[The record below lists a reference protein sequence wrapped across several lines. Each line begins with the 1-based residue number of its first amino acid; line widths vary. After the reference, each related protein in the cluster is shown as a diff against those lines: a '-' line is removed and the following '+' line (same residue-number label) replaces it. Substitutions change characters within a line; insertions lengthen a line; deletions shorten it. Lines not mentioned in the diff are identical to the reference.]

1 MMTPPIDAGLEAYV
15 TRLFPKLNPIEQQI
29 SIALYRL
36 LAEGRPVARGVL
48 AAQVGLSPA
57 LVREVLDNWY
67 GVYYDAAG
75 EIVGYRGL
83 ALKETS
89 HRFRVRGRTLYAW
102 CAWDTLFIPQIL
114 GVAAEIESNCPVS
127 GDAIRLIVTPY
138 GVEAVEPASTVI
150 SFVTPQQAELRE
162 NIALHFCH
170 FIHFFRSEGIAGD
183 WIVRHPGTRILT
195 LDKAWALGR
204 EKNADQYD
212 AVADI
217 QDRSPAVHPMN
228 PFFCCAK

>member
-1 MMTPPIDAGLEAYV
+1 MTQPIDTGLETYV
-15 TRLFPKLNPIEQQI
+15 TRLFPKLDPIEQQI

-36 LAEGRPVARGVL
+36 LAEGRPVARGAL
-48 AAQVGLSPA
+48 GAQVGLSPA

-67 GVYYDAAG
+67 GVFYDAAG
-75 EIVGYRGL
+75 EIIGYWGL
-83 ALKETS
+83 ALREMS

-102 CAWDTLFIPQIL
+102 CAWDTLFIPPII

-127 GDAIRLIVTPY
+127 GDVIRLIVTPY
-138 GVEAVEPASTVI
+138 GVEAVEPTGTVI
-150 SFVTPQQAELRE
+150 SFVTPQQAVVKE
-162 NIALHFCH
+162 NIVLNFCH

-183 WIVRHPGTRILT
+183 WIARHPGTRILT

-204 EKNADQYD
+204 EKNAVQYD
-212 AVADI
+212 TVPDI
-217 QDRSPAVHPMN
+217 QDGSPAVHPIN